1 MHLKSVSHSVRMRVP
16 NSPHSLRKVMATG
29 KSSSSEGE
37 DSDGTAALGG
47 GSADSGINFRP
58 PRPKRNKSRD
68 DGGVANPAAFMN
80 VDAADRRFASQTHSA
95 HSLLL
100 KQCFIAFY
108 FDGIHHEILP
118 IFGNVQ
124 VKACIHRYLR
134 TKNLRM
140 VFIVASNWITD

>member
-1 MHLKSVSHSVRMRVP
+1 MRVP

-47 GSADSGINFRP
+47 GGGGVSNFRP

-80 VDAADRRFASQTHSA
+80 VDAADRRFVSSLHSA
-95 HSLLL
+95 HFEL
-100 KQCFIAFY
+100 
-108 FDGIHHEILP
+108 GIIKWP
-118 IFGNVQ
+118 RGP
-124 VKACIHRYLR
+124 
-134 TKNLRM
+134 
-140 VFIVASNWITD
+140 